1 MKGIELAE
9 AYFTKHGS
17 PMLESGFAGCRGRIA
32 AGLVGEGSEC
42 FGFDDEVSMDH
53 DWGAAFCLWLEA
65 EDYRTIGRA
74 LQQAYQS
81 LPADFMGYKVKEEHP
96 MARGRT
102 GVLSIEGFYQSLI
115 GLNHAPKT
123 LEEWRSIPEYG
134 LSAATN
140 GQVFHDPLGKFTEFR
155 NALKAYYPEDIRLK
169 KIAANCMAM
178 AQTGQYNY
186 RRCIR
191 HGEMLAAQIVL
202 NRFIEAAI
210 SMMFLLNK
218 AYKPYYKWMLR
229 SMKGLPVLGTCI
241 HAILEKFWDH
251 TQLPKEKMERYNSYL
266 IEEICS
272 IIIREL
278 KRQGL
283 SDCGSDFL
291 LDHGPCVQRKIGDP
305 WLRSLN
311 VMAD

>member
-9 AYFTKHGS
+9 AYYIRHGV
-17 PMLESGFAGCRGRIA
+17 PLIESRFSVSRHRIA

-42 FGFDDEVSMDH
+42 YGFDDEISMDH

-65 EDYRTIGRA
+65 EDFKSIGKE
-74 LQQAYQS
+74 LQLAYQS
-81 LPADFMGYKVKEEHP
+81 LPSSFMGYPAKEEQP
-96 MARGRT
+96 MACGRT

-115 GLNHAPKT
+115 GLDHPPKT
-123 LEEWRSIPEYG
+123 LEEWRRIPEYG

-140 GQVFHDPLGKFTEFR
+140 GHVFYDPLGKFTEFR

-169 KIAANCMAM
+169 KIAACCMSM

-186 RRCIR
+186 LRCVR
-191 HGEMLAAQIVL
+191 HGEMLTAQIVL
-202 NRFIEAAI
+202 HKFIEATIA
-210 SMMFLLNK
+210 MMFLLNRT
-218 AYKPYYKWMLR
+218 YKPYYKWMLR
-229 SMKGLPVLGTCI
+229 AMKDLPVLGVCI
-241 HAILEKFWDH
+241 HGILEKFWDH

-266 IEEICS
+266 IEEISS

-283 SDCGSDFL
+283 SDCGSSFL

-305 WLRSLN
+305 WLRRQN